1 MTCKCA
7 ICCKKAMCFPVLN
20 LGVLF
25 LSLDWY
31 LSIFI
36 VDCGI
41 FLNMYSKG
49 GYYWLCFIVSCVSII
64 LLLYICYFWNVLPLS
79 TYTRFANYIFR
90 PSYLWNFESSCCFVW
105 KWCRFLCFAH
115 GWQTREMSGVGFWV
129 AVRNRK
135 VTLPII
141 SVLYCPPCSSS
152 AERRGK
158 KPTLTALVKITII
171 RLLWAPQVW
180 STIGSVVVLRSLCE
194 TQKPTSLSK
203 KTTTRLKVSQ
213 RVKREQKN

>member
-1 MTCKCA
+1 M
-7 ICCKKAMCFPVLN
+7 
-20 LGVLF
+20 
-25 LSLDWY
+25 LSGRWIRSNTDDTFV
-31 LSIFI
+31 I
-36 VDCGI
+36 
-41 FLNMYSKG
+41 SKQ
-49 GYYWLCFIVSCVSII
+49 YPSAS
-64 LLLYICYFWNVLPLS
+64 N
-79 TYTRFANYIFR
+79 RFTNHIFR
-90 PSYLWNFESSCCFVW
+90 SCEFLGCCFVW

-171 RLLWAPQVW
+171 RLLWAPQVR

-194 TQKPTSLSK
+194 TQKPTSLSN
-203 KTTTRLKVSQ
+203 KTTTRLKVLQ
-213 RVKREQKN
+213 MMKRDQKNSMHHSCISDV

>member
-1 MTCKCA
+1 MQVCHLLQKSNVFSSTK
-7 ICCKKAMCFPVLN
+7 LRSS
-20 LGVLF
+20 
-25 LSLDWY
+25 LSFTWLILIY
-31 LSIFI
+31 IYSL
-36 VDCGI
+36 
-41 FLNMYSKG
+41 FLNMYSKV
-49 GYYWLCFIVSCVSII
+49 GYWFCFIVCYVSII
-64 LLLYICYFWNVLPLS
+64 LLLYICYFWNVLS

-152 AERRGK
+152 AERRGRSRHWQ
-158 KPTLTALVKITII
+158 LLS
-171 RLLWAPQVW
+171 RLQ
-180 STIGSVVVLRSLCE
+180 SSGSSERH
-194 TQKPTSLSK
+194 KFG
-203 KTTTRLKVSQ
+203 Q
-213 RVKREQKN
+213 R

>member
-31 LSIFI
+31 LLIYIYSL
-36 VDCGI
+36 
-41 FLNMYSKG
+41 FLNMYSK
-49 GYYWLCFIVSCVSII
+49 VSCVSII

-171 RLLWAPQVW
+171 RLLWAPQVQ

-194 TQKPTSLSK
+194 TQKPTSLSN
-203 KTTTRLKVSQ
+203 KTTTRLKVLQ
-213 RVKREQKN
+213 MMKRDQKN

>member
-7 ICCKKAMCFPVLN
+7 ICCKKAMCFPVGTKLRSS
-20 LGVLF
+20 
-25 LSLDWY
+25 LSFTWLILIY
-31 LSIFI
+31 IYSL
-36 VDCGI
+36 

-49 GYYWLCFIVSCVSII
+49 GYWLCFIVCCVSII

-79 TYTRFANYIFR
+79 TYCTRFANYIFR

-171 RLLWAPQVW
+171 RLLWAPQVR

-194 TQKPTSLSK
+194 TQKPTSLSN

>member
-7 ICCKKAMCFPVLN
+7 ICCKKVMCFPVLN

-49 GYYWLCFIVSCVSII
+49 GYWLCFIVCYVSII

-171 RLLWAPQVW
+171 RLLWAPQVR

-194 TQKPTSLSK
+194 TQKPTSLSN
-203 KTTTRLKVSQ
+203 KTTTRLKVLQ
-213 RVKREQKN
+213 MMKRDQKN